1 MESRTTSTGRQPLKI
16 VYSDD
21 HNLHDGLLDPR
32 GDSWTRSAECPDRAN
47 NVFKVISDRNFGEI
61 IAPNTYDDEKLLRI
75 HSPDYVKFLES
86 VWDEWVASDEKG
98 ANARPDTFVGAGMR
112 YAETECVVGKLGRY
126 SFDATSPFVAGSW
139 QAIRTSAN
147 IALTGAELITA
158 GDRLAFSAC
167 RPPGHHAT
175 EKYCGGYC
183 YLNNNSLA
191 AQSLLDGGAARVAIL
206 DVDYHHGN
214 GTQSIFYERDDVLTI
229 SLHADPKVEYPFFL
243 GYADE
248 PGSGQGHGFNVNYP
262 LPFGTAWDS
271 YRGALADALDKLRKF
286 SPDALVVAL
295 GLDTFAGDPTTFF
308 EITTDDFSRM
318 GAAISTLELPTLV
331 VLEGGYSVDW
341 IGENTVRFLGGL
353 ETG

>member
-1 MESRTTSTGRQPLKI
+1 VKT

-32 GDSWTRSAECPDRAN
+32 GDNWGPSAECPARAN
-47 NVFKVISDRNFGEI
+47 NVENAIRENQLGEI
-61 IAPNTYDDEKLLRI
+61 IGPDVFDEQKILRI
-75 HSPDYVKFLES
+75 HSADYLQFLES
-86 VWDEWVASDEKG
+86 VWNEWLASGEKG

-112 YAETECVVGKLGRY
+112 HAETECVVGRLGRY

-147 IALTGAELITA
+147 VALTGAEIIK
-158 GDRLAFSAC
+158 GGSRLAFSAC

-175 EKYCGGYC
+175 VSYCGGYC

-191 AQSLLDGGAARVAIL
+191 AQSFLDDGASRVAIL

-214 GTQSIFYERDDVLTI
+214 GTQSIFYNRSDVLTI

-248 PGSGQGHGFNVNYP
+248 PGEGDGAGFNVNYP
-262 LPFGTAWDS
+262 LPFGTAWDTYS
-271 YRGALADALDKLRKF
+271 PALSDALDQVRRF
-286 SPDALVVAL
+286 SPDVLVVAL

-308 EITTDDFSRM
+308 EITTDDFARM
-318 GAAISTLELPTLV
+318 GAAIASLKLPTLV

-341 IGENTVRFLGGL
+341 IGQNTVKFLGGL
-353 ETG
+353 ESA

>member
-1 MESRTTSTGRQPLKI
+1 MKI

-32 GDSWTRSAECPDRAN
+32 GDNWGPSAECPARAN
-47 NVFKVISDRNFGEI
+47 NVENAIRENQFGEI
-61 IAPNTYDDEKLLRI
+61 IGPDEFDDQRILRI
-75 HSPDYVKFLES
+75 HSADYLQFLES
-86 VWDEWVASDEKG
+86 VWSEWLASGEKG
-98 ANARPDTFVGAGMR
+98 TNARPDTFVGAGMR
-112 YAETECVVGKLGRY
+112 HAETECVVGRLGRY

-147 IALTGAELITA
+147 VALTGAEIIKGGA
-158 GDRLAFSAC
+158 RLAFSAC

-175 EKYCGGYC
+175 VSYCGGYC

-191 AQSLLDGGAARVAIL
+191 AQSLLDGGASRVAIL

-214 GTQSIFYERDDVLTI
+214 GTQSIFYNRSDVLTI

-248 PGSGQGHGFNVNYP
+248 PGEGDGAGFNVNYP

-271 YRGALADALDKLRKF
+271 YSVALSDALDQVRRF
-286 SPDALVVAL
+286 SPDVLVVAL

-308 EITTDDFSRM
+308 EITTDDFTRM
-318 GAAISTLELPTLV
+318 GAAIASLQLPTLV

-341 IGENTVRFLGGL
+341 IGQNTVNFLGGL
-353 ETG
+353 EDGR